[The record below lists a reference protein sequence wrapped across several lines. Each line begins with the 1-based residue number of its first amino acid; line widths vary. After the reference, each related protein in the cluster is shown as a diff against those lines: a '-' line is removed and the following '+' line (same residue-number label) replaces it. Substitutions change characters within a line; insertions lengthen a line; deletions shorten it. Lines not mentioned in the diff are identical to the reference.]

1 MAAAE
6 ITTRLPAQTRFL
18 ALTRVM
24 AASLAAELG
33 FSIDSID
40 DLRVAVDEI
49 VSAVIESAAS
59 TGTIDLHFA
68 VGDGELSV
76 TVASTNGAAIE
87 IDPLSRQILAA
98 VTDELDVSAT
108 SASFVCRR
116 DPIDS

>member
-1 MAAAE
+1 MTAA
-6 ITTRLPAQTRFL
+6 ITTRLPAETRFL

-33 FSIDSID
+33 FSIDAID

-49 VSAVIESAAS
+49 VSAAMDGA
-59 TGTIDLHFA
+59 GDAGAIDLGFR

-76 TVASTNGAAIE
+76 SVTVGDGAAVA
-87 IDPLSRQILAA
+87 IDALSRQILAA
-98 VTDELDVSAT
+98 VTDELEIGPT

-116 DPIDS
+116 DPIGP